1 MWPSTFCAWLILAR
15 VWVFIPLPARS
26 MQPPDQN
33 MTEMTQM
40 FQDFMIQYN
49 KSYKSPEEM
58 HHRFKVFEQNLKAS
72 RELQA
77 SELGT
82 AQYGVT
88 QFSDLTES
96 EFKTMFGIPQ
106 PIEPPIVNRLAK
118 SPKAQNPPSSCD
130 WRKFGAI
137 TEVKKQG
144 SCRSCWAFAAAS
156 NIEALWNIHRHSP
169 RNVSV
174 QELVDCTSHGCSGGY
189 VWDAFLTVI
198 NRSGLS
204 SSKLYPYAGKDQ
216 RCQQYRRRQVTG
228 IEGYEI
234 LPREERDLAE
244 IVASQGPIT
253 VLFNMKALQQY
264 KNGVIWRTSQD
275 CSKEHL
281 DHFALVVGYGQVPK
295 QHESPAKQYWIIQ
308 NSWGKRWGEKGY
320 FRLHRGDNTCGVAMF
335 AVTAVVKNLG
345 ARSEARVL
353 CPR

>member
-1 MWPSTFCAWLILAR
+1 
-15 VWVFIPLPARS
+15 
-26 MQPPDQN
+26 
-33 MTEMTQM
+33 MTQM
-40 FQDFMIQYN
+40 FQDFVIQYN

-58 HHRFKVFEQNLKAS
+58 HHRLKVFEQNLKAS

-96 EFKTMFGIPQ
+96 EFKKMFGIPQ
-106 PIEPPIVNRLAK
+106 PIQPPIVNHLAK
-118 SPKAQNPPSSCD
+118 SPKAPKTLSCD

-156 NIEALWNIHRHSP
+156 NMEALWNIHQHSP

-174 QELVDCTSHGCSGGY
+174 QELVDCTRYGCLGGY

-204 SSKLYPYAGKDQ
+204 SSKLYPYTGKDQ
-216 RCQQYRRRQVTG
+216 KCQQYRRREVTR

-234 LPREERDLAE
+234 LPRDERGLAE

-253 VLFNMKALQQY
+253 VLFNMKALQLY

-275 CSKEHL
+275 CIKEHL
-281 DHFALVVGYGQVPK
+281 DHFALVVGYGQGERVRFW
-295 QHESPAKQYWIIQ
+295 ESAKTAWIP
-308 NSWGKRWGEKGY
+308 SKTVLDYPELMGKDLGREGEL
-320 FRLHRGDNTCGVAMF
+320 LHHHLMISRRGHTREGRR
-335 AVTAVVKNLG
+335 G
-345 ARSEARVL
+345 ADGAIVN
-353 CPR
+353 P